1 MIKGYTEKQWG
12 KSRELP
18 ASIIKRLLLRFS
30 YDDRYFP
37 DEYQG
42 IPEGGHNVLIEALLK
57 GIPTV
62 CGSSYQR
69 LIRAFPDIA
78 DKVIYTG
85 AIDEFFEYSLGRL
98 EYRSLRFEEEVL
110 EESDFQGQAV
120 VNYTDAETPFT
131 RIIEHKYF
139 TRTQSESTVVIAGVD

>member
-1 MIKGYTEKQWG
+1 M
-12 KSRELP
+12 
-18 ASIIKRLLLRFS
+18 
-30 YDDRYFP
+30 
-37 DEYQG
+37 
-42 IPEGGHNVLIEALLK
+42 
-57 GIPTV
+57 
-62 CGSSYQR
+62 SYQR

-131 RIIEHKYF
+131 RIIEHKHF
-139 TRTQSESTVVIAGVD
+139 TRTQSENTVVIAAVD